1 MEVTTMETN
10 TNNTIIENP
19 VIVETPVAET
29 VTAPAVVPAQT
40 IEAPAAIPAPAESN
54 DISVT
59 GIVLTA
65 AAAGA
70 AIYGAKKLYDKV
82 IEPGIEKVA
91 TGFLRRLD
99 RKRAKK
105 AYEQNAAAAAEIPN
119 ADPAATAAHEC
130 APVEPT
136 APVIVEADK

>member
-1 MEVTTMETN
+1 METN
-10 TNNTIIENP
+10 TITENP

-40 IEAPAAIPAPAESN
+40 LEAPAAIPAPAESN

-105 AYEQNAAAAAEIPN
+105 AYEQSAAEN
-119 ADPAATAAHEC
+119 SSTDPAATAAPEG
-130 APVEPT
+130 APVEHT
-136 APVIVEADK
+136 NPVIVEADK

>member
-1 MEVTTMETN
+1 METN
-10 TNNTIIENP
+10 TNTIIENP

-40 IEAPAAIPAPAESN
+40 IEAPAADPAPAESN

-82 IEPGIEKVA
+82 IEPGIEFPSPLGV
-91 TGFLRRLD
+91 
-99 RKRAKK
+99 
-105 AYEQNAAAAAEIPN
+105 
-119 ADPAATAAHEC
+119 
-130 APVEPT
+130 
-136 APVIVEADK
+136 

>member
-1 MEVTTMETN
+1 METN
-10 TNNTIIENP
+10 TNTINENP

-105 AYEQNAAAAAEIPN
+105 AYEQGVAAGDAPK
-119 ADPAATAAHEC
+119 ADTSWVENLGSVNDDTSVDPTTTAT
-130 APVEPT
+130 
-136 APVIVEADK
+136 VEADK

>member
-1 MEVTTMETN
+1 MENNTN
-10 TNNTIIENP
+10 TNTIIENP

-40 IEAPAAIPAPAESN
+40 IEVPAAIPAPAESN

-59 GIVLTA
+59 GIVITA

-70 AIYGAKKLYDKV
+70 AIYGVKKLYDKV
-82 IEPGIEKVA
+82 FEPCMEKVA

-105 AYEQNAAAAAEIPN
+105 AYEQAATAEIPN
-119 ADPAATAAHEC
+119 ADPAATAAPEG
-130 APVEPT
+130 APVDSN
-136 APVIVEADK
+136 PVIVEADK

>member
-1 MEVTTMETN
+1 METN
-10 TNNTIIENP
+10 TNTIIENP

-29 VTAPAVVPAQT
+29 VTAPAVVPAQA
-40 IEAPAAIPAPAESN
+40 IEVPADVPAPAESN

-59 GIVLTA
+59 GIILTA

-70 AIYGAKKLYDKV
+70 AVYGAKKLYDKV

-91 TGFLRRLD
+91 QGFLRRLD

-105 AYEQNAAAAAEIPN
+105 AYEQSAAAAVEIPN
-119 ADPAATAAHEC
+119 ADPADTEC

>member
-1 MEVTTMETN
+1 MTTN
-10 TNNTIIENP
+10 TNIETTPNIETP

-40 IEAPAAIPAPAESN
+40 IEVPAAVPAPAESN

-119 ADPAATAAHEC
+119 VDPAATAAPEC
-130 APVEPT
+130 ASVECT
-136 APVIVEADK
+136 NPVIVEADK

>member
-1 MEVTTMETN
+1 METN
-10 TNNTIIENP
+10 PNTNTIIENP

-40 IEAPAAIPAPAESN
+40 IEVPAAIPAPAESN

-70 AIYGAKKLYDKV
+70 AVYGAKKLYDKV
-82 IEPGIEKVA
+82 IEPGIEKIA

-105 AYEQNAAAAAEIPN
+105 AYEQSAAAAAEVPN
-119 ADPAATAAHEC
+119 ANPAATAASDGAH
-130 APVEPT
+130 VEHT
-136 APVIVEADK
+136 DTIVVEADM

>member
-1 MEVTTMETN
+1 MENNTN
-10 TNNTIIENP
+10 TNTIIENP

-40 IEAPAAIPAPAESN
+40 IEVPAAIPAPAESN

-59 GIVLTA
+59 GIVITA

-70 AIYGAKKLYDKV
+70 AIYGVKKLYDKV
-82 IEPGIEKVA
+82 FEPCMEKVA

-105 AYEQNAAAAAEIPN
+105 AYEQ
-119 ADPAATAAHEC
+119 AATAADAPNVDPVATAAPEG
-130 APVEPT
+130 APVDSN
-136 APVIVEADK
+136 PVIVEADK

>member
-1 MEVTTMETN
+1 METN
-10 TNNTIIENP
+10 TNTIIENP

-29 VTAPAVVPAQT
+29 VTAPAVIPAQT

-105 AYEQNAAAAAEIPN
+105 KYEQAAAAAAEIPN
-119 ADPAATAAHEC
+119 TDPAASAASEG
-130 APVEPT
+130 APVEPIAT
-136 APVIVEADK
+136 VTVEADK

>member
-1 MEVTTMETN
+1 METN
-10 TNNTIIENP
+10 TNTIIENP
-19 VIVETPVAET
+19 VIVETPAAET

-119 ADPAATAAHEC
+119 ADPAATAAPEC

>member
-1 MEVTTMETN
+1 MSTNPNIET
-10 TNNTIIENP
+10 P

-29 VTAPAVVPAQT
+29 VTAPAVDPAQAIEVPA
-40 IEAPAAIPAPAESN
+40 AVPAPAESN

-82 IEPGIEKVA
+82 IEPGIEKIA

-105 AYEQNAAAAAEIPN
+105 AYEQSAAAEVYN
-119 ADPAATAAHEC
+119 ADPVADAAPEC
-130 APVEPT
+130 VPVDP
-136 APVIVEADK
+136 ADPIIVEADK

>member
-1 MEVTTMETN
+1 METN
-10 TNNTIIENP
+10 TNTIIENP
-19 VIVETPVAET
+19 VIVETPVAEA

-40 IEAPAAIPAPAESN
+40 IEVPAAIPAPAESN

-82 IEPGIEKVA
+82 IEPGIEKIA

-105 AYEQNAAAAAEIPN
+105 AYEQSAAAAVEIPN
-119 ADPAATAAHEC
+119 ADPAATAAPEC

-136 APVIVEADK
+136 APVNVEADK

>member
-1 MEVTTMETN
+1 MEVKTMETN
-10 TNNTIIENP
+10 TNTIIENP

-40 IEAPAAIPAPAESN
+40 IEAPADIPAPAESN

-91 TGFLRRLD
+91 IGFLRRLD

-105 AYEQNAAAAAEIPN
+105 AYEQNAAVEIPN
-119 ADPAATAAHEC
+119 ADPAATAAPEC
-130 APVEPT
+130 APVEPIVT
-136 APVIVEADK
+136 VEADK

>member
-10 TNNTIIENP
+10 TNTIIENP
-19 VIVETPVAET
+19 VIVETPAAET

-59 GIVLTA
+59 GIILTA

-70 AIYGAKKLYDKV
+70 AVYGAKKLYDKV

-91 TGFLRRLD
+91 QGFLRRLD

-105 AYEQNAAAAAEIPN
+105 AYEQ
-119 ADPAATAAHEC
+119 AATAAD
-130 APVEPT
+130 APNVDPVATAAPEGAHVEPT

>member
-1 MEVTTMETN
+1 METN
-10 TNNTIIENP
+10 TNTNITENP
-19 VIVETPVAET
+19 VIVETPAAET

-40 IEAPAAIPAPAESN
+40 IEVPAAIPAPAESN

-82 IEPGIEKVA
+82 IEPGLEKVA
-91 TGFLRRLD
+91 AGFLRRLD

-105 AYEQNAAAAAEIPN
+105 AYEQSAAAAADIPSAN
-119 ADPAATAAHEC
+119 PAATAAPES
-130 APVEPT
+130 APVDPT
-136 APVIVEADK
+136 TPVIVEADK

>member
-10 TNNTIIENP
+10 TNNAIIENP

-82 IEPGIEKVA
+82 IEPGLEKVA
-91 TGFLRRLD
+91 AGFLRRLD

-119 ADPAATAAHEC
+119 ADPTAFAAPEC

-136 APVIVEADK
+136 ATVEADK

>member
-1 MEVTTMETN
+1 METN
-10 TNNTIIENP
+10 TNTNTIIENP
-19 VIVETPVAET
+19 VIVETPVAEA

-105 AYEQNAAAAAEIPN
+105 AYEQNAAAADEIPN
-119 ADPAATAAHEC
+119 ADPAATAAPEG

-136 APVIVEADK
+136 TPVIVEADK

>member
-1 MEVTTMETN
+1 METN
-10 TNNTIIENP
+10 PNTNTIIENP

-40 IEAPAAIPAPAESN
+40 IEAPAAIPAPAESS

-82 IEPGIEKVA
+82 IEPGIEKIA

-105 AYEQNAAAAAEIPN
+105 AYEQSAAAAAEVPN
-119 ADPAATAAHEC
+119 ANPAATAAPEGAH
-130 APVEPT
+130 VEHT
-136 APVIVEADK
+136 DTIVVEADM

>member
-82 IEPGIEKVA
+82 IEPGIEFPSPLGV
-91 TGFLRRLD
+91 
-99 RKRAKK
+99 
-105 AYEQNAAAAAEIPN
+105 
-119 ADPAATAAHEC
+119 
-130 APVEPT
+130 
-136 APVIVEADK
+136 

>member
-1 MEVTTMETN
+1 METN
-10 TNNTIIENP
+10 PNTNTIIENP

-29 VTAPAVVPAQT
+29 ITAPAVVPAQT

-119 ADPAATAAHEC
+119 ADPDATAAPEC
-130 APVEPT
+130 APVEPIVT
-136 APVIVEADK
+136 VEADK

>member
-10 TNNTIIENP
+10 TNTIIENP

-40 IEAPAAIPAPAESN
+40 IEVPAAIPAPAESN
-54 DISVT
+54 DVSVT
-59 GIVLTA
+59 GIILTA

-70 AIYGAKKLYDKV
+70 AVYGAKKLYDKV

-91 TGFLRRLD
+91 QGFLRRLD

-105 AYEQNAAAAAEIPN
+105 AYEQSAAAAVEIPN
-119 ADPAATAAHEC
+119 AAPEC

-136 APVIVEADK
+136 PPVIVEADK

>member
-1 MEVTTMETN
+1 METN
-10 TNNTIIENP
+10 TNTINENP
-19 VIVETPVAET
+19 VIVEAPVAET

-99 RKRAKK
+99 RKRAKRK
-105 AYEQNAAAAAEIPN
+105 YEQAAAAAAEIPN
-119 ADPAATAAHEC
+119 ADLAATEC

-136 APVIVEADK
+136 APVIV

>member
-10 TNNTIIENP
+10 TNTIIENP

-29 VTAPAVVPAQT
+29 ITAPAVVPAQT

-119 ADPAATAAHEC
+119 ADPAATAVPEC

-136 APVIVEADK
+136 ATVEADK

>member
-1 MEVTTMETN
+1 MEVKTMETD
-10 TNNTIIENP
+10 TNTIIENP

-29 VTAPAVVPAQT
+29 VTAPAVIPAQT
-40 IEAPAAIPAPAESN
+40 FEAPAAIPAPAESN

-59 GIVLTA
+59 GIVITA

-105 AYEQNAAAAAEIPN
+105 AYEQSAAAAAEIPN
-119 ADPAATAAHEC
+119 ADPAATAAPEG
-130 APVEPT
+130 APVDPNT
-136 APVIVEADK
+136 VIVEADK

>member
-10 TNNTIIENP
+10 PNTNTIIENP

-29 VTAPAVVPAQT
+29 ITAPAVVPAQT
-40 IEAPAAIPAPAESN
+40 NEAPAAIPAPAESN

-82 IEPGIEKVA
+82 IEPGFEKIA

-105 AYEQNAAAAAEIPN
+105 AYEQHAAAAEIPN
-119 ADPAATAAHEC
+119 ADPVATAAPEG
-130 APVEPT
+130 APVDPN
-136 APVIVEADK
+136 PVIVEADK

>member
-1 MEVTTMETN
+1 METN

-59 GIVLTA
+59 GIVITA

-82 IEPGIEKVA
+82 IEPGIEKIA

-105 AYEQNAAAAAEIPN
+105 AYEQNAAAAAEVPN
-119 ADPAATAAHEC
+119 ADPVATAAPEC

>member
-1 MEVTTMETN
+1 METN
-10 TNNTIIENP
+10 TNTIIENP

-29 VTAPAVVPAQT
+29 ITAPAVVPAQT
-40 IEAPAAIPAPAESN
+40 FEAPAAIPAPAESN

-59 GIVLTA
+59 GIVITA

-99 RKRAKK
+99 RKRAKRK
-105 AYEQNAAAAAEIPN
+105 YEQAAAAEIPN
-119 ADPAATAAHEC
+119 ADPAATAAPEG
-130 APVEPT
+130 APVEP
-136 APVIVEADK
+136 APVTVEADK

>member
-1 MEVTTMETN
+1 MENNTN
-10 TNNTIIENP
+10 TNTIIENP
-19 VIVETPVAET
+19 VIIETPVAET
-29 VTAPAVVPAQT
+29 ITAPAVVPAQT

-91 TGFLRRLD
+91 SGFLRHLD
-99 RKRAKK
+99 RKRAKRK
-105 AYEQNAAAAAEIPN
+105 YEQAAAAAAEVPN
-119 ADPAATAAHEC
+119 ADPADTAAPEC
-130 APVEPT
+130 APVEPI
-136 APVIVEADK
+136 APVNVEADK

>member
-10 TNNTIIENP
+10 TNTIIENP

-29 VTAPAVVPAQT
+29 ITAPAVVPAQT
-40 IEAPAAIPAPAESN
+40 IEVPAAIPAPAESN

-59 GIVLTA
+59 GIILTA

-82 IEPGIEKVA
+82 IEPGMEKVA
-91 TGFLRRLD
+91 AGFLRRLD

-105 AYEQNAAAAAEIPN
+105 AYEQAAAAAAEIPN
-119 ADPAATAAHEC
+119 ADPAATAAPEC

-136 APVIVEADK
+136 TPVIVEADK

>member
-1 MEVTTMETN
+1 METN
-10 TNNTIIENP
+10 TNTIIENP

-29 VTAPAVVPAQT
+29 IAAPAVVPAQT

-59 GIVLTA
+59 GIVITA

-91 TGFLRRLD
+91 TGFLRRLG

-105 AYEQNAAAAAEIPN
+105 AYEQAAAASAEIPN
-119 ADPAATAAHEC
+119 ADPAATAAPEGAH
-130 APVEPT
+130 VEPT
-136 APVIVEADK
+136 APVIV

>member
-1 MEVTTMETN
+1 MDTNIN
-10 TNNTIIENP
+10 TNIETP
-19 VIVETPVAET
+19 VIVETPVDET
-29 VTAPAVVPAQT
+29 ITAPAVVPAQT
-40 IEAPAAIPAPAESN
+40 IEVPAAIPAPAESN

-105 AYEQNAAAAAEIPN
+105 AYEQSAATAAEIPN
-119 ADPAATAAHEC
+119 ADPAATAVPEC
-130 APVEPT
+130 APVEPA
-136 APVIVEADK
+136 APVIVEADE

>member
-1 MEVTTMETN
+1 METN
-10 TNNTIIENP
+10 TNTNNTVIENP

-82 IEPGIEKVA
+82 IEPGLEKVA
-91 TGFLRRLD
+91 AGFLRRLD

-105 AYEQNAAAAAEIPN
+105 AYEQNAAAAAEIAN
-119 ADPAATAAHEC
+119 ADPAAFAATEC

-136 APVIVEADK
+136 ATVEADK

>member
-1 MEVTTMETN
+1 METN
-10 TNNTIIENP
+10 PNTIIENP

-29 VTAPAVVPAQT
+29 ITAPAVVPAQT

-105 AYEQNAAAAAEIPN
+105 KYEQAAAAAAEVPD
-119 ADPAATAAHEC
+119 ADPATTDAPEC

-136 APVIVEADK
+136 TPVFVEADK

>member
-1 MEVTTMETN
+1 METN
-10 TNNTIIENP
+10 PNTNTIIENP

-40 IEAPAAIPAPAESN
+40 IEVPAAVPAPAESN

-70 AIYGAKKLYDKV
+70 TIYGVKKLYDKV

-91 TGFLRRLD
+91 KGFLRRLD

-105 AYEQNAAAAAEIPN
+105 AYEQNAATAAEVPN
-119 ADPAATAAHEC
+119 ADPAATTVLEG
-130 APVEPT
+130 APVEPI

>member
-1 MEVTTMETN
+1 MSTNPNIETIPN
-10 TNNTIIENP
+10 IETP

-29 VTAPAVVPAQT
+29 VTAPAVDPAQAIEVPA
-40 IEAPAAIPAPAESN
+40 AVPAPAESN

-82 IEPGIEKVA
+82 IEPGIEKIA

-105 AYEQNAAAAAEIPN
+105 AYEQSAAAAPEVYNTDPVADAAPECVPVDP
-119 ADPAATAAHEC
+119 ADPI
-130 APVEPT
+130 
-136 APVIVEADK
+136 IVEADK

>member
-1 MEVTTMETN
+1 MENN
-10 TNNTIIENP
+10 TNTIIENP
-19 VIVETPVAET
+19 VIVETPVAEIE
-29 VTAPAVVPAQT
+29 TAPAVVPAQT
-40 IEAPAAIPAPAESN
+40 IEVPAAVPDPAESN

-82 IEPGIEKVA
+82 IEPGIEKIA

-105 AYEQNAAAAAEIPN
+105 VYEQSAAEIPN
-119 ADPAATAAHEC
+119 ADPAATAAPEC
-130 APVEPT
+130 APVEP
-136 APVIVEADK
+136 ANPVIVEADK